1 MSTRDVLAYAPEHRP
16 TVDLTLVEVPSRRWL
31 AAGTPRPPLLP
42 VHPRQLPIATAAG
55 LRPVGPPVPARPLMS
70 LRTLALANGYHV
82 KTAVDVQM
90 TSAVRTVSA
99 AAVHNGPALSG
110 LLAELARRT
119 RDLVPLREFS
129 AASVL
134 VDGEPSR
141 SLAAVWREAP
151 HLKADEYALPYAA
164 LALRP
169 DLVREHFDRLVGLLL
184 RPALALLHVGVALE
198 AHGQNALVVFGGGR
212 PVRLLYRDFGGVR
225 VSPRRLAHAGL
236 EAPPLH
242 GDLLD
247 DDPER
252 LRAKLFAAALSTV
265 VTELVVTAAG
275 GNGDRQR
282 LWDRVAIVVRQAYAD
297 LPADARADAVALTTR
312 PWPIKAMTAMRLS
325 ATPLDD
331 VWTYLP
337 NPLAGNR

>member
-1 MSTRDVLAYAPEHRP
+1 
-16 TVDLTLVEVPSRRWL
+16 
-31 AAGTPRPPLLP
+31 
-42 VHPRQLPIATAAG
+42 
-55 LRPVGPPVPARPLMS
+55 
-70 LRTLALANGYHV
+70 
-82 KTAVDVQM
+82 
-90 TSAVRTVSA
+90 
-99 AAVHNGPALSG
+99 

-119 RDLVPLREFS
+119 SDLVPLREFS

-151 HLKADEYALPYAA
+151 RLASGEYALPYAA

-169 DLVREHFDRLVGLLL
+169 DLVRRHFDRLVGLLL
-184 RPALALLHVGVALE
+184 RPVLALLYVGVALE
-198 AHGQNALVVFGGGR
+198 AHGQNTLVVCNAAG

-247 DDPER
+247 DDPDR
-252 LRAKLFAAALSTV
+252 LRAKLVAAALSTV
-265 VTELVVTAAG
+265 VTELVTTVG
-275 GNGDRQR
+275 GDTQR
-282 LWDRVAIVVRQAYAD
+282 LWDRVAVVVREAYAD
-297 LPADARADAVALTTR
+297 LPADARADAVALTNR

-331 VWTYLP
+331 VWAYLP
-337 NPLAGNR
+337 NPLAGYR

>member
-1 MSTRDVLAYAPEHRP
+1 
-16 TVDLTLVEVPSRRWL
+16 
-31 AAGTPRPPLLP
+31 
-42 VHPRQLPIATAAG
+42 
-55 LRPVGPPVPARPLMS
+55 MS
-70 LRTLALANGYHV
+70 LRTLAIGTGYHV

-119 RDLVPLREFS
+119 TDLVLLREFA

-151 HLKADEYALPYAA
+151 RLAAGEYALPYAV

-169 DLVREHFDRLVGLLL
+169 DLVGEHFDRLVSLLL
-184 RPALALLHVGVALE
+184 RPVLALLHVGVALE
-198 AHGQNALVVFGGGR
+198 AHGQNTLVVFTAGR
-212 PVRLLYRDFGGVR
+212 PARLLYRDFGGVR

-236 EAPPLH
+236 EAPPLR

-247 DDPER
+247 DDPHR
-252 LRAKLFAAALSTV
+252 LRAKLSAAALSTV
-265 VTELVVTAAG
+265 VAELVVTASRAT
-275 GNGDRQR
+275 DQPTQR
-282 LWDRVAIVVRQAYAD
+282 LWDRVAVAVREAYAE
-297 LPADARADAVALTTR
+297 LPADARTDATALTTQ
-312 PWPIKAMTAMRLS
+312 PWAVKAMTAMRLS
-325 ATPLDD
+325 STPLED